1 MFIIHL
7 VLKTLL
13 SLHRFWFIVRTLA
26 AKFVI
31 SFSQSCHWSH
41 ALQVTLDYEK
51 QRADDTQKK
60 YSEVQEISE
69 ERRVKLEETE
79 KKVQQLQ
86 ESLQR

>member
-1 MFIIHL
+1 M
-7 VLKTLL
+7 
-13 SLHRFWFIVRTLA
+13 
-26 AKFVI
+26 
-31 SFSQSCHWSH
+31 
-41 ALQVTLDYEK
+41 LDYEK